1 MKKTLPRNFSFALA
15 GMLFTAAS
23 LLSSCQTS
31 DAGID
36 DAFAPTD
43 RMLASAETRSDGM
56 LMPGSIPQE
65 IIIDTAN
72 PGDTFTIAS
81 EQQASCVNG
90 GTIRYAWYYKSTAG
104 WMLIDAPDHASLTIE
119 APMAFATVYR
129 REAVCGSRYVYSN
142 ECTVYNKSFLD
153 AGAIPDT
160 IHLNKTTFDYKWDIA
175 SLREASQPSETAL
188 EIDTGTGWEVFHPS
202 DSPGMNEFMDGPF
215 QRIVKF
221 RRRIV
226 TPAGTAYSN
235 ICTVVNH
242 AFRDDPRAGSDFGH
256 AIQLGPF
263 GSDFT
268 ESLVVDTRGEYFWD
282 QDRATGG
289 GNDAFINLT
298 LTEPMTVEIITG
310 AAIMMVR
317 TDCWMYFDISSMPY
331 GTSGNPIPTFD
342 TYDPGRSE
350 LIRRDLLPGSYDILI
365 QGSKATNA
373 GMVNGI
379 LSVSLRGTVNPAITR
394 P

>member
-1 MKKTLPRNFSFALA
+1 MLAATAL
-15 GMLFTAAS
+15 LTACQAS
-23 LLSSCQTS
+23 DVEFDTGIASSDQ
-31 DAGID
+31 
-36 DAFAPTD
+36 P
-43 RMLASAETRSDGM
+43 LASAETRSDGM

-65 IIIDTAN
+65 IVIDTEN
-72 PGDTFTIAS
+72 PAETFTIAS
-81 EQQASCVNG
+81 LQAATCVG
-90 GTIRYAWYYKSTAG
+90 GGAIRYVWHIQVDGQWIQIPSVDG
-104 WMLIDAPDHASLTIE
+104 ISLTIE

-153 AGAIPDT
+153 GGAIPDT

-175 SLREASQPSETAL
+175 FLRIPSLPSNDYL
-188 EIDTGTGWEVFHPS
+188 EIDKGIGWEDFHPS
-202 DSPGMNEFMDGPF
+202 PTMGGLLDGHF
-215 QRIVKF
+215 QHLINLRH
-221 RRRIV
+221 RIV
-226 TPAGTAYSN
+226 TPAGTAFSN
-235 ICTVVNH
+235 VCTVVNH
-242 AFRDDPRAGSDFGH
+242 AFRDDPRTGSSFEH
-256 AIQLGPF
+256 AIELGPF
-263 GSDFT
+263 GAGFT

-282 QDRATGG
+282 QDRTTGG

-331 GTSGNPIPTFD
+331 GISGNPIPTFD
-342 TYDPGRSE
+342 TYDPQRSE
-350 LIRRDLLPGSYDILI
+350 LIRRDLLPGTYDILI

-373 GMVNGI
+373 GMVDGI
-379 LSVSLRGTVNPAITR
+379 LSISLRGTVNPAIVQ

>member
-1 MKKTLPRNFSFALA
+1 MKETLPRNISFALA

-31 DAGID
+31 DAGMD
-36 DAFAPTD
+36 DAFAPSD
-43 RMLASAETRSDGM
+43 RMHAAAETRSDGM
-56 LMPGSIPQE
+56 LMPGSIPQQ

-90 GTIRYAWYYKSTAG
+90 GTIRYVWYYQNEIG
-104 WMLIDAPDHASLTIE
+104 WMQIDAPDHASLTIE

-160 IHLNKTTFDYKWDIA
+160 IHLNKTTFDYDFNIHSIA
-175 SLREASQPSETAL
+175 PSTNL
-188 EIDTGTGWEVFHPS
+188 DYNWEIDHGTGWVNYTDFLANSSQSLPS
-202 DSPGMNEFMDGPF
+202 
-215 QRIVKF
+215 QRLTRLRCIL
-221 RRRIV
+221 V
-226 TPAGTAYSN
+226 TPAGTACSN
-235 ICTVVNH
+235 ICTVINH

-350 LIRRDLLPGSYDILI
+350 LIRRDLLPGSYNILI